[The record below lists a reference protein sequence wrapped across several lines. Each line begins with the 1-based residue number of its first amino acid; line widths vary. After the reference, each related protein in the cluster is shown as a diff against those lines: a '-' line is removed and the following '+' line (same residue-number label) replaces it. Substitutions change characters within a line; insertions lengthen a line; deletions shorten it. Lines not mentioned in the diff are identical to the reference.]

1 MKTSFFNRPIAGFI
15 LSIIFTIAT
24 SALSYFSVEKFYN
37 SERWVDHTN
46 TVRGKLELIISS
58 MKDAETGQR
67 GYLLTGNEKFL
78 EPYNGAE
85 NVTRAAFDTVKYL
98 TKDNGAQQNEFKGLK
113 EMIDS
118 KYDLL
123 ENTISQKR
131 SGGTISQ
138 DILLMGKSYMDR
150 ARTII
155 TRMES
160 REEIL
165 LSTRLSTLNLYGTIS
180 LVSIIIAFLVSLAS
194 TVYFYRRTIRDFE
207 DRIRLEEQVKQETL
221 TMEKKIATLK
231 NLSEKIGNGEYG
243 IQINPE
249 DLK

>member
-1 MKTSFFNRPIAGFI
+1 MKTPFFNRPVTGFI

-37 SERWVDHTN
+37 SEKWVDHTN
-46 TVRGKLELIISS
+46 TVRGKLESIISS

-67 GYLLTGNEKFL
+67 GFLLTGNEKFL
-78 EPYNGAE
+78 EPYKGAAQL
-85 NVTRAAFDTVKYL
+85 TRAAFDTVKYL
-98 TKDNGAQQNEFKGLK
+98 TKDNAAQQNEFKGLK

-123 ENTISQKR
+123 ENTINQKR
-131 SGGTISQ
+131 LGGTISQ
-138 DILLMGKSYMDR
+138 DVLLMGKSYMDR

-180 LVSIIIAFLVSLAS
+180 LTSIIIAFLVSLVS
-194 TVYFYRRTIRDFE
+194 TIYFYRRTMSDFE

-221 TMEKKIATLK
+221 AMEKKITTLK
-231 NLSEKIGNGEYG
+231 NLSERIGKGEYG
-243 IQINPE
+243 IRVDPE
-249 DLK
+249 ELK